1 MADTTWTITTK
12 SNGDI
17 TADALTADWPTVT
30 RGSQARLRLW
40 FDNPDSEGSLIVEDG
55 ESVTVSSDT
64 TVRRVRV
71 EDNGTLTVADG
82 VTLTVDEGGLY
93 SLLQYLDYA
102 DAAAY
107 GADTI
112 DHRPWFREQLPTKA
126 SQSPTNIT
134 SLILAFEPNGELKD
148 RSVTGLWGLV
158 TGGTDARNATLTN
171 WQIELDV
178 FVLAEREE
186 YATHSDIESAL
197 GA

>member
-1 MADTTWTITTK
+1 MPSTEWTVTTK
-12 SNGDI
+12 SNGTI

-82 VTLTVDEGGLY
+82 TTLTVDTGGLY

-102 DAAAY
+102 DAAAS
-107 GADTI
+107 GAETI
-112 DHRPWFREQLPTKA
+112 
-126 SQSPTNIT
+126 
-134 SLILAFEPNGELKD
+134 G
-148 RSVTGLWGLV
+148 RST
-158 TGGTDARNATLTN
+158 ATLPASTTPTVPLPPPVRTSCG
-171 WQIELDV
+171 WIP
-178 FVLAEREE
+178 A
-186 YATHSDIESAL
+186 A
-197 GA
+197 GP